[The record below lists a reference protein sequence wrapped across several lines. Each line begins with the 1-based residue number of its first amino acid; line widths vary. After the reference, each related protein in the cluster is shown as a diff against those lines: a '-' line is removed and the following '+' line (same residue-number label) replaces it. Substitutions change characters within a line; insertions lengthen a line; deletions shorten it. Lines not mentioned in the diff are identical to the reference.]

1 MVDVNK
7 LLGAFLNSG
16 AASGMAG
23 GLAGGLASKMISKKS
38 AKKLGSNAL
47 KLGGV
52 AAIGALA
59 YTAYRQYNNNQ
70 GTAQPNS
77 PTPPLAPTPT
87 ATPISVT
94 PATLSAAPAGSAFMP
109 AIDDQAANNELGLL
123 LVRSMIAVARAGA
136 GTNNVPVE
144 DYAKKGIVVFNTPGA
159 NANAVKELVLTGM
172 LLSSRGILQGKAF
185 VETLGDM
192 NDADEMSKLLEKEKK
207 QFAGNE
213 LAGKTLGIIG
223 LGAIGSMVANAAL
236 ALDMK
241 VIGFDPAISIEAAW
255 KLSADVHRME
265 SIESLLSEVDY
276 LSLHVPAITPTMNM
290 INADTLK
297 LMKPT
302 AAVMNFARGAI
313 VDQQAVVNALDE
325 GKLRQYVCDF
335 PEPCLI
341 GHHKVIA
348 VPHIGASTAEAEE
361 NCARM
366 AVDQLKNYLEKG
378 NVVNSVNFPNT
389 EMGWGEAACRI
400 TFTNHNVAGVL
411 GDVLS
416 QFAKDNVNVIDMV
429 NKSRGDVAYNILDL
443 ETVPTD
449 TILESLR
456 NTEYVTS
463 VRVLTR

>member
-1 MVDVNK
+1 MFQIRTYNK
-7 LLGAFLNSG
+7 IADIGLSRFENDKYTVGAD
-16 AASGMAG
+16 
-23 GLAGGLASKMISKKS
+23 I
-38 AKKLGSNAL
+38 
-47 KLGGV
+47 
-52 AAIGALA
+52 
-59 YTAYRQYNNNQ
+59 
-70 GTAQPNS
+70 AQPDGVVLRS
-77 PTPPLAPTPT
+77 QKLQDEVLPE
-87 ATPISVT
+87 SV
-94 PATLSAAPAGSAFMP
+94 
-109 AIDDQAANNELGLL
+109 
-123 LVRSMIAVARAGA
+123 IAVARAGA
-136 GTNNVPVE
+136 GTNNVPVAE
-144 DYAKKGIVVFNTPGA
+144 YAKKGIVVFNTPGA

-192 NDADEMSKLLEKEKK
+192 DDSEEMSKLLEKEKK
-207 QFAGNE
+207 RFAGSE

-241 VIGFDPAISIEAAW
+241 VVGFDPAISIEAAW
-255 KLSADVHRME
+255 KLSADVRRME
-265 SIESLLSEVDY
+265 SIEALLAEVDY
-276 LSLHVPAITPTMNM
+276 LSLHVPAIVSTMNM
-290 INADTLK
+290 INEDTLK

-302 AAVMNFARGAI
+302 AAIMNFARGAI
-313 VDQQAVVNALDE
+313 VDQQAVVNALDG

-341 GHHKVIA
+341 GHDKVVA

-378 NVVNSVNFPNT
+378 NVVNSVNYPNS
-389 EMGWGEAACRI
+389 EMTWGDAACRV
-400 TFTNHNVAGVL
+400 TFTNNNVAGVL

-429 NKSRGDVAYNILDL
+429 NKSRNEVAYTILDL
-443 ETVPTD
+443 EAVPSGAV
-449 TILESLR
+449 IEALR
-456 NTEYVTS
+456 NAEHVTS